1 MISMYIGTFPRMQAL
16 KIGCTLLVVLLS
28 VAATAQ
34 TARIHSSGAQS
45 NLRIEV
51 NVVRAV
57 AIHHRD
63 KDDDEDKDKD
73 KDRGRKD
80 DAVSYNLNPRHEEF
94 SVTEEMRT
102 MLVDSG
108 NTVRREQVRAITI
121 VPK

>member
-1 MISMYIGTFPRMQAL
+1 MTCTSPRMHAFR
-16 KIGCTLLVVLLS
+16 IGFVLL
-28 VAATAQ
+28 AAFLSMSAQ

-51 NVVRAV
+51 KVVRAV

-94 SVTEEMRT
+94 SVTEEMRP

-108 NTVRREQVRAITI
+108 STVRQEQVHAITI